1 MAPRTGPQGVSMD
14 DLRKVT
20 GRITRIQPTAQRM
33 LPVNQVVSNIVG
45 GPLPTYGKKYGGYPT
60 GEQFQQAIL
69 GSLDPFV
76 VARQLAADQAAQN
89 RAALAAQVR
98 FQPSSPQDYDLLRA
112 EQARLSDVLRQPVTP
127 ALPGQVARR
136 DEMTA
141 RAQTLADMERQL
153 GRIPMFQQGAAD
165 RAAGLRE
172 DIRVLRGNVPEGT
185 QGGMAGFIQRGLAE
199 RKAAEDAKLEAY
211 GRQMERM
218 NAVAFRQP
226 TAETMDQTGGRAVS
240 MEDVARQRLGAPVTG
255 PQAAE
260 QMALQEESAQLGA
273 LNVTDLARQIAQQRY
288 GVDPALASGMFG
300 PEFAR
305 DFAIRQLGEQGVFP
319 DQSIEEMIGLTQGA
333 DALAA
338 YQQDR
343 VQAALEKQNEGFRT
357 ADEENFDLQLEQSTG
372 VNVDAAAGNR
382 SRAVA
387 RGYLSNADFVQQIR
401 DNVQALAENPQT
413 SVEDQRN
420 QARLAAQDY
429 YTATGDAVGAEI
441 LLNAILSFDFTLA
454 FTQG

>member
-1 MAPRTGPQGVSMD
+1 
-14 DLRKVT
+14 
-20 GRITRIQPTAQRM
+20 
-33 LPVNQVVSNIVG
+33 
-45 GPLPTYGKKYGGYPT
+45 
-60 GEQFQQAIL
+60 
-69 GSLDPFV
+69 
-76 VARQLAADQAAQN
+76 
-89 RAALAAQVR
+89 
-98 FQPSSPQDYDLLRA
+98 
-112 EQARLSDVLRQPVTP
+112 
-127 ALPGQVARR
+127 
-136 DEMTA
+136 
-141 RAQTLADMERQL
+141 MERQL

-218 NAVAFRQP
+218 NAIAFREP
-226 TAETMDQTGGRAVS
+226 TEEQKALGRELYFNPANRDASGRMIQTFVPTVEMG
-240 MEDVARQRLGAPVTG
+240 DVARQRLGTPVTG
-255 PQAAE
+255 SQAAE

-305 DFAIRQLGEQGVFP
+305 DFAVRQLGEQNVFP

-338 YQQDR
+338 YQDDR
-343 VQAALEKQNEGFRT
+343 LQAALEKQNEGFRT

-401 DNVQALAENPQT
+401 DNVQALVENPQL

-420 QARLAAQDY
+420 QARLAAQDFY
-429 YTATGDAVGAEI
+429 LATGDEVGAEI